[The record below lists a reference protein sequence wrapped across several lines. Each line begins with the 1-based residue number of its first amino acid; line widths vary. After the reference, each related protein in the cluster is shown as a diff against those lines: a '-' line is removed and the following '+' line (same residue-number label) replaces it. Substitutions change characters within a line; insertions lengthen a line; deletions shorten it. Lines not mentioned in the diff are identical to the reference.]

1 MAINHSIWSRN
12 GHINKHVNTHSHTSH
27 TECINTENGAH
38 ILYNWWQ
45 EPTSI
50 CILRKPQV
58 NSVSLK
64 QTMYK
69 HTFTDAH
76 KHACTFSHTEVLQQH
91 DSGTYL
97 TLWSSCLF
105 LFAHQLASLT
115 HIERERAVCLSLIDF
130 SQLSTLLPPPILSL
144 ISEAHINTQKQPS
157 LPPSFLSSPVRYL
170 SRSCQNCLSPPIPS
184 LCLVKQC
191 ERHSTSH
198 THLSP
203 LLRVAINTAAA
214 MNTPSSSLSIP
225 YCCSIPRLHCS
236 SPFSSL
242 SLSQND
248 FSDDL
253 VLFALTA
260 RSHDILSYT
269 LMQGANSLHSCTH
282 AFIKDA
288 YPQAAAHAWAHKR

>member
-1 MAINHSIWSRN
+1 MHTSMRAL
-12 GHINKHVNTHSHTSH
+12 SHT
-27 TECINTENGAH
+27 
-38 ILYNWWQ
+38 Q
-45 EPTSI
+45 
-50 CILRKPQV
+50 RF
-58 NSVSLK
+58 
-64 QTMYK
+64 YK
-69 HTFTDAH
+69 
-76 KHACTFSHTEVLQQH
+76 QH

-105 LFAHQLASLT
+105 LFAHQLSSLT

-144 ISEAHINTQKQPS
+144 ISEAHINTQKQAS
-157 LPPSFLSSPVRYL
+157 LPPFFPLLSDTL

-242 SLSQND
+242 ALSQND

-253 VLFALTA
+253 V
-260 RSHDILSYT
+260 
-269 LMQGANSLHSCTH
+269 
-282 AFIKDA
+282 
-288 YPQAAAHAWAHKR
+288 